1 MPAFPTQRLAVSL
14 LFLMNGFLVGSWAP
28 KIPEFAARL
37 GLSESR
43 LGLMIVAF
51 GIGSLIAMPIVGA
64 VISRQGSRRASR
76 WLALGSAF
84 AIILV
89 TLASNIPLGV
99 LTMLFLGGTIGGCD
113 VAMNANAVSVE
124 RRMRRA
130 IMSSCHGFWSLG
142 GLIGAGAGGF
152 LIDRFGV
159 MNHALIV
166 TVICLG
172 LVAWAWPLVV
182 DDAAVS
188 DAPRQK
194 LRLPTSPLPW
204 LVGTMALFA
213 MIPEGSV
220 LDWGALYLRSE
231 LDGTVTQSGFVY
243 GAFSATMALMRFA
256 GDGIRDRFGAV
267 KTLRGCALVAF
278 VGMVLSGMAPNATLA
293 IVGFAIAGI
302 GISNLVPIAFSAAG
316 NLPGFAPGIALSVV
330 TFMGYSGILFAPTLL
345 GFVAEH
351 TGFAAIFIAL
361 PFLFIVV
368 LGLSSLARHADA
380 GDRA

>member
-1 MPAFPTQRLAVSL
+1 
-14 LFLMNGFLVGSWAP
+14 
-28 KIPEFAARL
+28 
-37 GLSESR
+37 
-43 LGLMIVAF
+43 
-51 GIGSLIAMPIVGA
+51 
-64 VISRQGSRRASR
+64 
-76 WLALGSAF
+76 
-84 AIILV
+84 
-89 TLASNIPLGV
+89 
-99 LTMLFLGGTIGGCD
+99 
-113 VAMNANAVSVE
+113 
-124 RRMRRA
+124 
-130 IMSSCHGFWSLG
+130 
-142 GLIGAGAGGF
+142 
-152 LIDRFGV
+152 
-159 MNHALIV
+159 
-166 TVICLG
+166 
-172 LVAWAWPLVV
+172 
-182 DDAAVS
+182 
-188 DAPRQK
+188 
-194 LRLPTSPLPW
+194 LPW

-231 LDGTVTQSGFVY
+231 LNGTVTQSGFVY

-293 IVGFAIAGI
+293 IIGFAIAGI

-345 GFVAEH
+345 GFVAEY

-380 GDRA
+380 VGKTEH